1 VVPFNYD
8 LEANP
13 EGLEYDG
20 IFLSNGPGDPTMVYS
35 FAPLESFEMSKATV
49 VPD

>member
-1 VVPFNYD
+1 MECTVVPYNYD

-20 IFLSNGPGDPTMVYS
+20 IFLSNGPGDPTMVFIFVCFYH
-35 FAPLESFEMSKATV
+35 
-49 VPD
+49 